1 LLVHPSDVQAA
12 SASIFSS
19 HCKRVHRSAKLATSY
34 FDKPVSLAQ
43 SFVQRTFAK
52 PFRLGALLAA
62 VDELV
67 DAAAQPGLPGAVAVP

>member
-1 LLVHPSDVQAA
+1 MLRPNNTKCQ
-12 SASIFSS
+12 SA
-19 HCKRVHRSAKLATSY
+19 LT
-34 FDKPVSLAQ
+34 FDRPVSLAQ

-67 DAAAQPGLPGAVAVP
+67 GAAAQPGLPGAVAVP